1 MELEAFF
8 PGVWDKLT
16 DAQRRALESAASP
29 RRLEAGEQLSGAG
42 ECVGLLAVRSGRL
55 RAYMISDTGREITLY
70 RLFERDICLFSASCV
85 MRGLQFDVSIEAEQ
99 PSEVLVV
106 SPEVYKRVMEESA
119 PLANYTNELMAS
131 RFSEV
136 MWLVEQILWKSFDRR
151 LAAFLLEESALESS
165 DELRITH
172 ERIAAHLGTAREVV
186 TRMLRYFQSEG
197 LVSLS
202 RGTVRI
208 ADRAGPRGPGRMRVE
223 SIMKTCYIVA
233 AAELAE
239 ERLRPEEGDLVIAA
253 DAGLRHLARL
263 GIQPDLALG
272 DFDSLGYVPEAPS
285 VEVCPV
291 RKDDTDTMAALKRA
305 HELGFRR
312 VLIFGGLGGGAL

>member
-16 DAQRRALESAASP
+16 GAQRRALEAAASP

-172 ERIAAHLGTAREVV
+172 ERIAAPLGTAREVV

-208 ADRAGPRGPGRMRVE
+208 ADRPRLE
-223 SIMKTCYIVA
+223 A
-233 AAELAE
+233 LAE
-239 ERLRPEEGDLVIAA
+239 
-253 DAGLRHLARL
+253 
-263 GIQPDLALG
+263 
-272 DFDSLGYVPEAPS
+272 
-285 VEVCPV
+285 
-291 RKDDTDTMAALKRA
+291 
-305 HELGFRR
+305 
-312 VLIFGGLGGGAL
+312 

>member
-16 DAQRRALESAASP
+16 GAQRRALEAAASP
-29 RRLEAGEQLSGAG
+29 RRLETGEQLSGAG

-172 ERIAAHLGTAREVV
+172 ERIAAPLGTAREVV

-208 ADRAGPRGPGRMRVE
+208 ADRQGLEA
-223 SIMKTCYIVA
+223 
-233 AAELAE
+233 LAE
-239 ERLRPEEGDLVIAA
+239 
-253 DAGLRHLARL
+253 
-263 GIQPDLALG
+263 
-272 DFDSLGYVPEAPS
+272 
-285 VEVCPV
+285 
-291 RKDDTDTMAALKRA
+291 
-305 HELGFRR
+305 
-312 VLIFGGLGGGAL
+312 

>member
-16 DAQRRALESAASP
+16 GAQRRALEAAASP

-208 ADRAGPRGPGRMRVE
+208 ADRQ
-223 SIMKTCYIVA
+223 
-233 AAELAE
+233 
-239 ERLRPEEGDLVIAA
+239 
-253 DAGLRHLARL
+253 GLE
-263 GIQPDLALG
+263 AL
-272 DFDSLGYVPEAPS
+272 SE
-285 VEVCPV
+285 
-291 RKDDTDTMAALKRA
+291 
-305 HELGFRR
+305 
-312 VLIFGGLGGGAL
+312 

>member
-99 PSEVLVV
+99 PSEALVV
-106 SPEVYKRVMEESA
+106 SPEVYKREMEESA

-208 ADRAGPRGPGRMRVE
+208 ADRQGLEA
-223 SIMKTCYIVA
+223 
-233 AAELAE
+233 LAE
-239 ERLRPEEGDLVIAA
+239 
-253 DAGLRHLARL
+253 
-263 GIQPDLALG
+263 
-272 DFDSLGYVPEAPS
+272 
-285 VEVCPV
+285 
-291 RKDDTDTMAALKRA
+291 
-305 HELGFRR
+305 
-312 VLIFGGLGGGAL
+312 

>member
-16 DAQRRALESAASP
+16 GAQRRALEAAASP

-85 MRGLQFDVSIEAEQ
+85 MRGLQFDVSIDAEQ

-208 ADRAGPRGPGRMRVE
+208 ADRQGLEA
-223 SIMKTCYIVA
+223 
-233 AAELAE
+233 LAE
-239 ERLRPEEGDLVIAA
+239 
-253 DAGLRHLARL
+253 
-263 GIQPDLALG
+263 
-272 DFDSLGYVPEAPS
+272 
-285 VEVCPV
+285 
-291 RKDDTDTMAALKRA
+291 
-305 HELGFRR
+305 
-312 VLIFGGLGGGAL
+312 

>member
-42 ECVGLLAVRSGRL
+42 ECVGLLAVCSGRL

-99 PSEVLVV
+99 PSEALVV

-208 ADRAGPRGPGRMRVE
+208 ADRQGLEA
-223 SIMKTCYIVA
+223 
-233 AAELAE
+233 LAE
-239 ERLRPEEGDLVIAA
+239 
-253 DAGLRHLARL
+253 
-263 GIQPDLALG
+263 
-272 DFDSLGYVPEAPS
+272 
-285 VEVCPV
+285 
-291 RKDDTDTMAALKRA
+291 
-305 HELGFRR
+305 
-312 VLIFGGLGGGAL
+312 

>member
-16 DAQRRALESAASP
+16 GAQRRALEAAASP

-165 DELRITH
+165 NELRITH

-208 ADRAGPRGPGRMRVE
+208 ADRPRLE
-223 SIMKTCYIVA
+223 A
-233 AAELAE
+233 LAE
-239 ERLRPEEGDLVIAA
+239 
-253 DAGLRHLARL
+253 
-263 GIQPDLALG
+263 
-272 DFDSLGYVPEAPS
+272 
-285 VEVCPV
+285 
-291 RKDDTDTMAALKRA
+291 
-305 HELGFRR
+305 
-312 VLIFGGLGGGAL
+312 

>member
-16 DAQRRALESAASP
+16 GAQRRALEAAASP

-208 ADRAGPRGPGRMRVE
+208 ADRQGLEA
-223 SIMKTCYIVA
+223 
-233 AAELAE
+233 LAE
-239 ERLRPEEGDLVIAA
+239 
-253 DAGLRHLARL
+253 
-263 GIQPDLALG
+263 
-272 DFDSLGYVPEAPS
+272 
-285 VEVCPV
+285 
-291 RKDDTDTMAALKRA
+291 
-305 HELGFRR
+305 
-312 VLIFGGLGGGAL
+312 

>member
-186 TRMLRYFQSEG
+186 TRMLRRFSEEG
-197 LVSLS
+197 LVELR
-202 RGTVRI
+202 RG
-208 ADRAGPRGPGRMRVE
+208 AVE
-223 SIMKTCYIVA
+223 IK
-233 AAELAE
+233 
-239 ERLRPEEGDLVIAA
+239 DL
-253 DAGLRHLARL
+253 AGLERTAEAREGRL
-263 GIQPDLALG
+263 
-272 DFDSLGYVPEAPS
+272 
-285 VEVCPV
+285 
-291 RKDDTDTMAALKRA
+291 
-305 HELGFRR
+305 
-312 VLIFGGLGGGAL
+312 

>member
-85 MRGLQFDVSIEAEQ
+85 MRGLQSDVSIEAEQ

-208 ADRAGPRGPGRMRVE
+208 ADRQGLEA
-223 SIMKTCYIVA
+223 
-233 AAELAE
+233 LAE
-239 ERLRPEEGDLVIAA
+239 
-253 DAGLRHLARL
+253 
-263 GIQPDLALG
+263 
-272 DFDSLGYVPEAPS
+272 
-285 VEVCPV
+285 
-291 RKDDTDTMAALKRA
+291 
-305 HELGFRR
+305 
-312 VLIFGGLGGGAL
+312 

>member
-42 ECVGLLAVRSGRL
+42 ECVGLLAVCSGRL

-208 ADRAGPRGPGRMRVE
+208 ADSQGLEA
-223 SIMKTCYIVA
+223 
-233 AAELAE
+233 LAE
-239 ERLRPEEGDLVIAA
+239 
-253 DAGLRHLARL
+253 
-263 GIQPDLALG
+263 
-272 DFDSLGYVPEAPS
+272 
-285 VEVCPV
+285 
-291 RKDDTDTMAALKRA
+291 
-305 HELGFRR
+305 
-312 VLIFGGLGGGAL
+312 

>member
-16 DAQRRALESAASP
+16 GAQRRALEAAASP

-202 RGTVRI
+202 CGTVRI
-208 ADRAGPRGPGRMRVE
+208 ADRPRLE
-223 SIMKTCYIVA
+223 A
-233 AAELAE
+233 LAE
-239 ERLRPEEGDLVIAA
+239 
-253 DAGLRHLARL
+253 
-263 GIQPDLALG
+263 
-272 DFDSLGYVPEAPS
+272 
-285 VEVCPV
+285 
-291 RKDDTDTMAALKRA
+291 
-305 HELGFRR
+305 
-312 VLIFGGLGGGAL
+312 